1 MGWGEVMISE
11 HVRTHGHVM
20 VFPDESMT
28 MTKSHRCELAI
39 THLPLSLKSQNL
51 ALGLPADKCEWD
63 VTSHHLKANILQ

>member
-1 MGWGEVMISE
+1 MMISE

-39 THLPLSLKSQNL
+39 THLPPPSEIPES
-51 ALGLPADKCEWD
+51 GTG
-63 VTSHHLKANILQ
+63 VVS